1 MAYWI
6 SGLEVEGHE
15 ELQIL
20 RQRLSS
26 EQRLWSVEE
35 AEVAE
40 IRVGPSSFVKIKVWI
55 MSGCTSVIDV
65 LPPSSAVV
73 VVVVEHDDMREFSSS
88 AVVVVVVKQDDI
100 REFSPYFTV
109 GVTVVEQ
116 NDMREFSPSSAV
128 MVKQDGMREFSPS
141 STVVVV
147 VVEQDDMR
155 KGSKLNENEQ

>member
-6 SGLEVEGHE
+6 SGLEVEGQE

-26 EQRLWSVEE
+26 EQRLWSVGE

-55 MSGCTSVIDV
+55 MSGWTSVIDV

-88 AVVVVVVKQDDI
+88 AVVVVVVKQDD
-100 REFSPYFTV
+100 
-109 GVTVVEQ
+109 
-116 NDMREFSPSSAV
+116 MREFSPSSAV
-128 MVKQDGMREFSPS
+128 VMKQDGMREFLPS
-141 STVVVV
+141 FTVVVV